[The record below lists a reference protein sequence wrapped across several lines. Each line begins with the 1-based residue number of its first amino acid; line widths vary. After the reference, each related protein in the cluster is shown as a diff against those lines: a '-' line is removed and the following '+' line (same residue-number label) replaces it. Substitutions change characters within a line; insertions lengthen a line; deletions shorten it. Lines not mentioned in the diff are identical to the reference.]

1 MSVQYRSQFALACAE
16 PDCARLECPPQPGR
30 SGEFTVC
37 AAFWPQHA
45 DGSGLLIRQGDGL
58 ALGYSGG
65 NIYMEV
71 PGAGRASSVPQ
82 DSHLIENEWNIA
94 GAVYSGGAIQ
104 LYLNGRPVAANL
116 VKEQENACRA
126 GTATTWD
133 LGVFNGYLQRIS
145 FYDRGLSEAEMCRA
159 AFAPLPDVALD
170 VDFNGYLPR
179 TSGTQPSA
187 VRPLGKC
194 DTVNLVRALHPGRMG
209 CALSIAG
216 IPPVSGGF
224 TLLAKCYLRR
234 EERGEREFLL
244 SAGVRETPGFM
255 GLALCDERKTLSFFL
270 AGGQLSAPVQLVL
283 DRWVDLAVSVEND
296 GKAALYVDGV
306 AVGSGTLPGAVLPT
320 ALMLGN
326 AQSAGGTLWDGLAGV
341 MDSAALF
348 SAALGAERLRSC
360 AEDGLTVFTPSLE
373 ALWLFSEGDGT
384 EQKHGGAL
392 AYSGGAA
399 IEDCRNTVLDREP
412 PELTPVLPEAAEK
425 PDDMSRWEAG
435 MVASVFNA
443 VIQEVTG
450 TTGNLVLPLSDSQV
464 QAMEPV
470 MQAISSQTIS
480 SIEKEQSLDGQDI
493 KDMVSLIMAGGLVCS
508 VAYGVYAATQNN
520 GLRRFPFF
528 RRFCRFFISPDS
540 SGLAWA
546 SAAAAAMAVAYFKDH
561 PSPEPGSERRVE
573 RCSAALESLAF
584 YNEKSAQAGVL
595 CMRPAPG
602 KEPVLPEWSKD
613 GQNAAVCCWA
623 PDGETP
629 PVLRAVFQVIVPPE
643 YIGELTFSAYAA
655 SGCDLLGS
663 AITQSVTVSH
673 SGAITV
679 EFPLSDHRLG
689 TSAAGAHQVE
699 WRWFCQEAGQLRGL
713 GTTTHRVHLLH
724 GRPLSPWETDSASAN
739 LPLAPLVELCSCIV
753 GRSSTETDPHRR
765 FLVQTVD
772 WAYSPSGLQSLN
784 WEETPRFTWW
794 DPQHV
799 RLSVDTA
806 RLCGSLPKEGR
817 LPAAWQ
823 DAACLQLL
831 LARLEGLDQVQL
843 CFLESVSS
851 GLLALRGGTG
861 AGGGTLPHTWLNEYA
876 LCSRKG
882 EDVPR
887 LYDTFFRPKDV
898 DAPVSGMELC
908 GAGQLTARAAS
919 GQTYWRD
926 RACLPETYCTPGL
939 YTQNLFI
946 GQKPLKKISILDAKL
961 VHIPGRPAFDV
972 SIKKALQLPVP
983 LARCHSI
990 SFDFIER
997 TIMDLLNRA
1006 RCDFEDEVA
1015 IEGLK
1020 LLCEAVTVQQPEK
1033 YSDLLKLCDVGLEW
1047 LATLQDRE
1055 HFGNSVTRALNNV
1068 IDNLRIGRS
1077 DWNASISSCF
1087 DPTQWIYISVAND
1100 ENAYVVSSDAAL
1112 NIFELLDIEQHFT
1125 AKGLP
1130 SCSEPGFYLMDP
1142 ADSIRLSA
1150 LLELS
1155 KAPYNIPPPSICGGH
1170 ACMNV
1175 SEDSEET
1182 DLRTPLLYSS
1192 SNQWA
1197 LTDQI
1202 YRYEWGMCVY
1212 YAADNEWCLYPP
1224 EGFR

>member
-326 AQSAGGTLWDGLAGV
+326 AQSAGGTLRDGLAGV

-360 AEDGLTVFTPSLE
+360 AEDGLTVFAPSLE

-573 RCSAALESLAF
+573 RCSAALENLAF

-699 WRWFCQEAGQLRGL
+699 WR
-713 GTTTHRVHLLH
+713 
-724 GRPLSPWETDSASAN
+724 
-739 LPLAPLVELCSCIV
+739 
-753 GRSSTETDPHRR
+753 
-765 FLVQTVD
+765 
-772 WAYSPSGLQSLN
+772 
-784 WEETPRFTWW
+784 
-794 DPQHV
+794 
-799 RLSVDTA
+799 
-806 RLCGSLPKEGR
+806 
-817 LPAAWQ
+817 
-823 DAACLQLL
+823 
-831 LARLEGLDQVQL
+831 
-843 CFLESVSS
+843 
-851 GLLALRGGTG
+851 
-861 AGGGTLPHTWLNEYA
+861 
-876 LCSRKG
+876 
-882 EDVPR
+882 
-887 LYDTFFRPKDV
+887 
-898 DAPVSGMELC
+898 
-908 GAGQLTARAAS
+908 
-919 GQTYWRD
+919 
-926 RACLPETYCTPGL
+926 
-939 YTQNLFI
+939 
-946 GQKPLKKISILDAKL
+946 
-961 VHIPGRPAFDV
+961 
-972 SIKKALQLPVP
+972 
-983 LARCHSI
+983 
-990 SFDFIER
+990 
-997 TIMDLLNRA
+997 
-1006 RCDFEDEVA
+1006 
-1015 IEGLK
+1015 
-1020 LLCEAVTVQQPEK
+1020 
-1033 YSDLLKLCDVGLEW
+1033 
-1047 LATLQDRE
+1047 
-1055 HFGNSVTRALNNV
+1055 
-1068 IDNLRIGRS
+1068 
-1077 DWNASISSCF
+1077 
-1087 DPTQWIYISVAND
+1087 
-1100 ENAYVVSSDAAL
+1100 
-1112 NIFELLDIEQHFT
+1112 
-1125 AKGLP
+1125 
-1130 SCSEPGFYLMDP
+1130 
-1142 ADSIRLSA
+1142 
-1150 LLELS
+1150 
-1155 KAPYNIPPPSICGGH
+1155 
-1170 ACMNV
+1170 
-1175 SEDSEET
+1175 
-1182 DLRTPLLYSS
+1182 
-1192 SNQWA
+1192 
-1197 LTDQI
+1197 
-1202 YRYEWGMCVY
+1202 
-1212 YAADNEWCLYPP
+1212 
-1224 EGFR
+1224 

>member
-1 MSVQYRSQFALACAE
+1 M
-16 PDCARLECPPQPGR
+16 
-30 SGEFTVC
+30 
-37 AAFWPQHA
+37 
-45 DGSGLLIRQGDGL
+45 
-58 ALGYSGG
+58 
-65 NIYMEV
+65 
-71 PGAGRASSVPQ
+71 
-82 DSHLIENEWNIA
+82 
-94 GAVYSGGAIQ
+94 
-104 LYLNGRPVAANL
+104 
-116 VKEQENACRA
+116 
-126 GTATTWD
+126 
-133 LGVFNGYLQRIS
+133 
-145 FYDRGLSEAEMCRA
+145 
-159 AFAPLPDVALD
+159 
-170 VDFNGYLPR
+170 
-179 TSGTQPSA
+179 
-187 VRPLGKC
+187 
-194 DTVNLVRALHPGRMG
+194 
-209 CALSIAG
+209 
-216 IPPVSGGF
+216 
-224 TLLAKCYLRR
+224 
-234 EERGEREFLL
+234 
-244 SAGVRETPGFM
+244 
-255 GLALCDERKTLSFFL
+255 
-270 AGGQLSAPVQLVL
+270 
-283 DRWVDLAVSVEND
+283 
-296 GKAALYVDGV
+296 
-306 AVGSGTLPGAVLPT
+306 
-320 ALMLGN
+320 
-326 AQSAGGTLWDGLAGV
+326 
-341 MDSAALF
+341 
-348 SAALGAERLRSC
+348 
-360 AEDGLTVFTPSLE
+360 
-373 ALWLFSEGDGT
+373 
-384 EQKHGGAL
+384 
-392 AYSGGAA
+392 
-399 IEDCRNTVLDREP
+399 
-412 PELTPVLPEAAEK
+412 
-425 PDDMSRWEAG
+425 
-435 MVASVFNA
+435 
-443 VIQEVTG
+443 
-450 TTGNLVLPLSDSQV
+450 
-464 QAMEPV
+464 
-470 MQAISSQTIS
+470 
-480 SIEKEQSLDGQDI
+480 
-493 KDMVSLIMAGGLVCS
+493 
-508 VAYGVYAATQNN
+508 
-520 GLRRFPFF
+520 
-528 RRFCRFFISPDS
+528 
-540 SGLAWA
+540 
-546 SAAAAAMAVAYFKDH
+546 
-561 PSPEPGSERRVE
+561 
-573 RCSAALESLAF
+573 
-584 YNEKSAQAGVL
+584 
-595 CMRPAPG
+595 
-602 KEPVLPEWSKD
+602 
-613 GQNAAVCCWA
+613 
-623 PDGETP
+623 
-629 PVLRAVFQVIVPPE
+629 
-643 YIGELTFSAYAA
+643 
-655 SGCDLLGS
+655 
-663 AITQSVTVSH
+663 
-673 SGAITV
+673 
-679 EFPLSDHRLG
+679 
-689 TSAAGAHQVE
+689 
-699 WRWFCQEAGQLRGL
+699 
-713 GTTTHRVHLLH
+713 
-724 GRPLSPWETDSASAN
+724 
-739 LPLAPLVELCSCIV
+739 
-753 GRSSTETDPHRR
+753 
-765 FLVQTVD
+765 QTVD

-1006 RCDFEDEVA
+1006 GCDFEDEVA

-1087 DPTQWIYISVAND
+1087 DPTQSIYISVAND

-1212 YAADNEWCLYPP
+1212 YVADNEWCLYPP

>member
-326 AQSAGGTLWDGLAGV
+326 AQSAGGTLRDGLAGV

-348 SAALGAERLRSC
+348 SVALDAERLRSC

-861 AGGGTLPHTWLNEYA
+861 AGGGTLPHAWLNEYA

-1006 RCDFEDEVA
+1006 GCDFKDEVA

-1020 LLCEAVTVQQPEK
+1020 LLCKAVTVQQPEK
-1033 YSDLLKLCDVGLEW
+1033 YSDLLELCDVGLEW

-1055 HFGNSVTRALNNV
+1055 RFGNSLTRALNNV

-1100 ENAYVVSSDAAL
+1100 DNAYVVSSDAAL
-1112 NIFELLDIEQHFT
+1112 NIFEPLDIEQHFT

-1155 KAPYNIPPPSICGGH
+1155 TEPYNILPPSICGGH
-1170 ACMNV
+1170 VCMNV

-1212 YAADNEWCLYPP
+1212 YVADNEWCLYPP

>member
-104 LYLNGRPVAANL
+104 FYLNGRPVAANL

-159 AFAPLPDVALD
+159 AFAPLPDVALG

-360 AEDGLTVFTPSLE
+360 AEDGLTVFAPSLE

-546 SAAAAAMAVAYFKDH
+546 SAAAAAMAAAYFKDH

-861 AGGGTLPHTWLNEYA
+861 AGGGTLPHAWLNEYA

-1006 RCDFEDEVA
+1006 GCDFEDEVA

-1212 YAADNEWCLYPP
+1212 YVADNEWCLYPP

>member
-1 MSVQYRSQFALACAE
+1 
-16 PDCARLECPPQPGR
+16 
-30 SGEFTVC
+30 
-37 AAFWPQHA
+37 
-45 DGSGLLIRQGDGL
+45 
-58 ALGYSGG
+58 
-65 NIYMEV
+65 
-71 PGAGRASSVPQ
+71 
-82 DSHLIENEWNIA
+82 
-94 GAVYSGGAIQ
+94 
-104 LYLNGRPVAANL
+104 
-116 VKEQENACRA
+116 
-126 GTATTWD
+126 
-133 LGVFNGYLQRIS
+133 
-145 FYDRGLSEAEMCRA
+145 
-159 AFAPLPDVALD
+159 
-170 VDFNGYLPR
+170 
-179 TSGTQPSA
+179 
-187 VRPLGKC
+187 
-194 DTVNLVRALHPGRMG
+194 
-209 CALSIAG
+209 
-216 IPPVSGGF
+216 
-224 TLLAKCYLRR
+224 
-234 EERGEREFLL
+234 
-244 SAGVRETPGFM
+244 
-255 GLALCDERKTLSFFL
+255 
-270 AGGQLSAPVQLVL
+270 
-283 DRWVDLAVSVEND
+283 
-296 GKAALYVDGV
+296 
-306 AVGSGTLPGAVLPT
+306 
-320 ALMLGN
+320 
-326 AQSAGGTLWDGLAGV
+326 
-341 MDSAALF
+341 
-348 SAALGAERLRSC
+348 
-360 AEDGLTVFTPSLE
+360 
-373 ALWLFSEGDGT
+373 
-384 EQKHGGAL
+384 
-392 AYSGGAA
+392 
-399 IEDCRNTVLDREP
+399 
-412 PELTPVLPEAAEK
+412 
-425 PDDMSRWEAG
+425 
-435 MVASVFNA
+435 
-443 VIQEVTG
+443 
-450 TTGNLVLPLSDSQV
+450 
-464 QAMEPV
+464 
-470 MQAISSQTIS
+470 
-480 SIEKEQSLDGQDI
+480 
-493 KDMVSLIMAGGLVCS
+493 MAGGLVCS

-546 SAAAAAMAVAYFKDH
+546 SAAAAAMAAAYFKDH

-861 AGGGTLPHTWLNEYA
+861 AGGGTLPHAWLNEYA

-972 SIKKALQLPVP
+972 SIK
-983 LARCHSI
+983 R
-990 SFDFIER
+990 
-997 TIMDLLNRA
+997 
-1006 RCDFEDEVA
+1006 
-1015 IEGLK
+1015 
-1020 LLCEAVTVQQPEK
+1020 LCSCLSRWHAVTV
-1033 YSDLLKLCDVGLEW
+1033 S
-1047 LATLQDRE
+1047 
-1055 HFGNSVTRALNNV
+1055 ALT
-1068 IDNLRIGRS
+1068 S
-1077 DWNASISSCF
+1077 
-1087 DPTQWIYISVAND
+1087 
-1100 ENAYVVSSDAAL
+1100 
-1112 NIFELLDIEQHFT
+1112 
-1125 AKGLP
+1125 
-1130 SCSEPGFYLMDP
+1130 
-1142 ADSIRLSA
+1142 LSA
-1150 LLELS
+1150 
-1155 KAPYNIPPPSICGGH
+1155 
-1170 ACMNV
+1170 
-1175 SEDSEET
+1175 
-1182 DLRTPLLYSS
+1182 R
-1192 SNQWA
+1192 
-1197 LTDQI
+1197 
-1202 YRYEWGMCVY
+1202 
-1212 YAADNEWCLYPP
+1212 
-1224 EGFR
+1224 

>member
-37 AAFWPQHA
+37 AAFWPHHA

-159 AFAPLPDVALD
+159 AFAPLPDVALG

-326 AQSAGGTLWDGLAGV
+326 AQSAGGTLRDGLAGV

-360 AEDGLTVFTPSLE
+360 AEDGLTVFAPSLE

-546 SAAAAAMAVAYFKDH
+546 SAAAAAMAAAYFKDH

-861 AGGGTLPHTWLNEYA
+861 AGGGTLPHAWLNEYA

-1087 DPTQWIYISVAND
+1087 DPTQWIYISVATD

-1212 YAADNEWCLYPP
+1212 YVADNEWCLYPP

>member
-1 MSVQYRSQFALACAE
+1 
-16 PDCARLECPPQPGR
+16 
-30 SGEFTVC
+30 
-37 AAFWPQHA
+37 
-45 DGSGLLIRQGDGL
+45 
-58 ALGYSGG
+58 
-65 NIYMEV
+65 
-71 PGAGRASSVPQ
+71 
-82 DSHLIENEWNIA
+82 
-94 GAVYSGGAIQ
+94 
-104 LYLNGRPVAANL
+104 
-116 VKEQENACRA
+116 
-126 GTATTWD
+126 
-133 LGVFNGYLQRIS
+133 
-145 FYDRGLSEAEMCRA
+145 
-159 AFAPLPDVALD
+159 
-170 VDFNGYLPR
+170 
-179 TSGTQPSA
+179 
-187 VRPLGKC
+187 
-194 DTVNLVRALHPGRMG
+194 
-209 CALSIAG
+209 
-216 IPPVSGGF
+216 
-224 TLLAKCYLRR
+224 
-234 EERGEREFLL
+234 
-244 SAGVRETPGFM
+244 M
-255 GLALCDERKTLSFFL
+255 GLALCDGRKTLSFFL

-283 DRWVDLAVSVEND
+283 DRWVDLAVSVEKD
-296 GKAALYVDGV
+296 GKAALYVDGA
-306 AVGSGTLPGAVLPT
+306 AVGSGTLPGAALPA

-326 AQSAGGTLWDGLAGV
+326 AQSAGGTLRDGLAGV

-348 SAALGAERLRSC
+348 SVALDAERLRSC

-412 PELTPVLPEAAEK
+412 PELTPVLPEAVEK

-435 MVASVFNA
+435 MVASVLNA

-450 TTGNLVLPLSDSQV
+450 TTGHLGLPLSDSQV

-480 SIEKEQSLDGQDI
+480 NIEKEQSLNGQDI
-493 KDMVSLIMAGGLVCS
+493 KDMVYSIVAGGLVCS
-508 VAYGVYAATQNN
+508 VAYGIYAATQND
-520 GLRRFPFF
+520 GLRRVPFF
-528 RRFCRFFISPDS
+528 RRFCKFFISPES
-540 SGLAWA
+540 SGLAWT
-546 SAAAAAMAVAYFKDH
+546 SAAVAMAVTYFKDY
-561 PSPEPGSERRVE
+561 PSPEPGSERLVA
-573 RCSAALESLAF
+573 RCSAALKSLAF

-602 KEPVLPEWSKD
+602 KEPVLPEWSKN
-613 GQNAAVCCWA
+613 GQDAAVCCWA
-623 PDGETP
+623 HDGETP

-643 YIGELTFSAYAA
+643 YIGVLTFSAYAA

-673 SGAITV
+673 SGAITI
-679 EFPLSDHRLG
+679 EFPLSGHRLG

-699 WRWFCQEAGQLRGL
+699 WHWFCQEAGQLRGL
-713 GTTTHRVHLLH
+713 GTTTHRIHLLH
-724 GRPLSPWETDSASAN
+724 GRPLSPWKTELASAN
-739 LPLAPLVELCSCIV
+739 LPLAPLVELCSCIA

-765 FLVQTVD
+765 FLAQTVD
-772 WAYSPSGLQSLN
+772 WAYSPSGLQALN
-784 WEETPRFTWW
+784 WEEAPRFTWW
-794 DPQHV
+794 DPRHV

-908 GAGQLTARAAS
+908 GAGQLTARAVS
-919 GQTYWRD
+919 GQTYWRG
-926 RACLPETYCTPGL
+926 RPCLPETYCTPGL

-946 GQKPLKKISILDAKL
+946 KQKPLKTIFIFGKKL
-961 VHIPGRPAFDV
+961 AHKAGRPDFDNSV
-972 SIKKALQLPVP
+972 KEALQLPAQ

-997 TIMDLLNRA
+997 TIMDMLNRVGY
-1006 RCDFEDEVA
+1006 DLDDDIA
-1015 IEGLK
+1015 IEGLR
-1020 LLCEAVTVQQPEK
+1020 LLCEAVTVRQLEEYPDFLE
-1033 YSDLLKLCDVGLEW
+1033 LCGEGLTC
-1047 LATLQDRE
+1047 LATLKEQMA
-1055 HFGNSVTRALNNV
+1055 FGNNLARALNNV
-1068 IDNLRIGRS
+1068 ICNLRVGYS

-1087 DPTQWIYISVAND
+1087 DPTQWIYID
-1100 ENAYVVSSDAAL
+1100 EASDGNAYMVSSDAAL
-1112 NIFELLDIEQHFT
+1112 NIFEPLNIEKHFT

-1130 SCSEPGFYLMDP
+1130 SCSGPGFYLMDP

-1155 KAPYNIPPPSICGGH
+1155 KAPYNIPPPSIRGGH
-1170 ACMNV
+1170 ACMDI
-1175 SEDSEET
+1175 SENSEET

-1192 SNQWA
+1192 SNRWH

>member
-1 MSVQYRSQFALACAE
+1 M
-16 PDCARLECPPQPGR
+16 
-30 SGEFTVC
+30 
-37 AAFWPQHA
+37 
-45 DGSGLLIRQGDGL
+45 
-58 ALGYSGG
+58 
-65 NIYMEV
+65 
-71 PGAGRASSVPQ
+71 
-82 DSHLIENEWNIA
+82 
-94 GAVYSGGAIQ
+94 
-104 LYLNGRPVAANL
+104 
-116 VKEQENACRA
+116 
-126 GTATTWD
+126 
-133 LGVFNGYLQRIS
+133 
-145 FYDRGLSEAEMCRA
+145 
-159 AFAPLPDVALD
+159 
-170 VDFNGYLPR
+170 
-179 TSGTQPSA
+179 
-187 VRPLGKC
+187 
-194 DTVNLVRALHPGRMG
+194 
-209 CALSIAG
+209 
-216 IPPVSGGF
+216 
-224 TLLAKCYLRR
+224 
-234 EERGEREFLL
+234 
-244 SAGVRETPGFM
+244 
-255 GLALCDERKTLSFFL
+255 
-270 AGGQLSAPVQLVL
+270 
-283 DRWVDLAVSVEND
+283 
-296 GKAALYVDGV
+296 
-306 AVGSGTLPGAVLPT
+306 GSGTLPGAALPA

-326 AQSAGGTLWDGLAGV
+326 AQSAGGTLRDGLAGV

-348 SAALGAERLRSC
+348 SVALDAERLRSC

-412 PELTPVLPEAAEK
+412 PELTPVLPEAVEK

-435 MVASVFNA
+435 MVASVLNA

-450 TTGNLVLPLSDSQV
+450 TTGHLGLPLSDSQV

-480 SIEKEQSLDGQDI
+480 NIEKEQSLNGQDI
-493 KDMVSLIMAGGLVCS
+493 KDMVYSIMAGGLVCS
-508 VAYGVYAATQNN
+508 VAYGIYAATQND
-520 GLRRFPFF
+520 GLRRVPFF
-528 RRFCRFFISPDS
+528 RRFCKFFISPES
-540 SGLAWA
+540 SGLAWT
-546 SAAAAAMAVAYFKDH
+546 SAAVAMAVTYFKDY
-561 PSPEPGSERRVE
+561 PSPEPGSERLVA
-573 RCSAALESLAF
+573 RCSAALKSLAF

-602 KEPVLPEWSKD
+602 KEPVLPEWSKN
-613 GQNAAVCCWA
+613 GQDAAVCCWTH
-623 PDGETP
+623 DGETP

-643 YIGELTFSAYAA
+643 YIGVLTFSAYAA

-673 SGAITV
+673 SGAITI
-679 EFPLSDHRLG
+679 EFPLSGHRLG

-699 WRWFCQEAGQLRGL
+699 WHWFCQEAGQLRGL
-713 GTTTHRVHLLH
+713 GTTTHRIHLLH
-724 GRPLSPWETDSASAN
+724 GRPLSPWKTEPASAN
-739 LPLAPLVELCSCIV
+739 LPLAPLVELCSCIA

-765 FLVQTVD
+765 FLAQTVD
-772 WAYSPSGLQSLN
+772 WAYSPSGLQALN
-784 WEETPRFTWW
+784 WEEAPRFTWW
-794 DPQHV
+794 DPRHV

-908 GAGQLTARAAS
+908 GAGQLTARAVS

-946 GQKPLKKISILDAKL
+946 KQKPLKTIFIFGKKL
-961 VHIPGRPAFDV
+961 AHKAGRPDFDNSV
-972 SIKKALQLPVP
+972 KEALQLPAQ

-997 TIMDLLNRA
+997 TIMDMLNRVGY
-1006 RCDFEDEVA
+1006 DLDDDIA
-1015 IEGLK
+1015 IEGLR
-1020 LLCEAVTVQQPEK
+1020 LLCEAVTVRQLEEYP
-1033 YSDLLKLCDVGLEW
+1033 DLLELCGEGLTC
-1047 LATLQDRE
+1047 LATLKEQMA
-1055 HFGNSVTRALNNV
+1055 FGNNLARALNNV
-1068 IDNLRIGRS
+1068 ICNLRVGYS

-1087 DPTQWIYISVAND
+1087 DPTQWIYID
-1100 ENAYVVSSDAAL
+1100 EASDGNAYMVSSDAAL
-1112 NIFELLDIEQHFT
+1112 NIFEPLNIEKHFT

-1130 SCSEPGFYLMDP
+1130 SCSGPGFYLMDP

-1170 ACMNV
+1170 ACMDMPEN
-1175 SEDSEET
+1175 SEET

-1192 SNQWA
+1192 SNRWH

>member
-326 AQSAGGTLWDGLAGV
+326 AQSAGGTLRDGLAGV

-360 AEDGLTVFTPSLE
+360 AEDGLTVFAPSLE

-602 KEPVLPEWSKD
+602 KEPVLPEWSKN

-629 PVLRAVFQVIVPPE
+629 PVLRAVFQVIVLPE

-663 AITQSVTVSH
+663 ALTQSVTVSH

-699 WRWFCQEAGQLRGL
+699 WSWFCQEAGQLRGL

-861 AGGGTLPHTWLNEYA
+861 AGGGTLPHAWLNEYA

-1006 RCDFEDEVA
+1006 GCDFEDEVA

-1212 YAADNEWCLYPP
+1212 YVADNEWCLYPP

>member
-244 SAGVRETPGFM
+244 SAGVRETQGFM

-326 AQSAGGTLWDGLAGV
+326 AQSAGGTLRDGLAGV

-360 AEDGLTVFTPSLE
+360 AEDGLTVFAPSLE

-493 KDMVSLIMAGGLVCS
+493 KDMVSLI
-508 VAYGVYAATQNN
+508 
-520 GLRRFPFF
+520 
-528 RRFCRFFISPDS
+528 
-540 SGLAWA
+540 
-546 SAAAAAMAVAYFKDH
+546 MAVAYFKDH

-806 RLCGSLPKEGR
+806 RLCGSRPKEGR
-817 LPAAWQ
+817 VPAAWQ

-861 AGGGTLPHTWLNEYA
+861 AGGGTLPHAWLNEYA

-1006 RCDFEDEVA
+1006 GCDFKDEVA

-1020 LLCEAVTVQQPEK
+1020 LLCKAVTVQQPEK
-1033 YSDLLKLCDVGLEW
+1033 YSDLLELCDVGLEW

-1055 HFGNSVTRALNNV
+1055 RFGNSLTRALNNV

-1100 ENAYVVSSDAAL
+1100 DNAYVVSSDAAL
-1112 NIFELLDIEQHFT
+1112 NIFDPLDIEQHFT

-1155 KAPYNIPPPSICGGH
+1155 TEPYNILPPSICGGH
-1170 ACMNV
+1170 VCMNV

-1212 YAADNEWCLYPP
+1212 YVADNEWCLYPP

>member
-244 SAGVRETPGFM
+244 SAGVRETQGFM

-270 AGGQLSAPVQLVL
+270 AGGQLSASVQLVL

-326 AQSAGGTLWDGLAGV
+326 AQSAGGTLRDGLAGV

-360 AEDGLTVFTPSLE
+360 AEDGLTVFAPSLE

-546 SAAAAAMAVAYFKDH
+546 SAAAAAMAAAYFKDH

-861 AGGGTLPHTWLNEYA
+861 AGGGTLPHAWLNEYA

-1006 RCDFEDEVA
+1006 GCDFEDEVA

-1212 YAADNEWCLYPP
+1212 YVADNEWCLYPP